1 MSVLV
6 TPRKDKIK
14 TPNSD
19 KKLTI
24 QLPIISPNIKSSK
37 NTPRLQMA
45 TSVKK
50 KRREYKKKM
59 LYN

>member
-19 KKLTI
+19 KKLNI
-24 QLPIISPNIKSSK
+24 QLPIISPSIKSSK
-37 NTPRLQMA
+37 NTPRLIMA

-50 KRREYKKKM
+50 KRKEIC
-59 LYN
+59 